1 MKKIVDDWRLIYKVC
16 SLYYEDDMRQQ
27 EISDYL
33 GISRAT
39 ISRMLQKGKESGIV
53 RVEVVNPI
61 QFTYGKL
68 EKTLERKYGLK
79 DVIVVE
85 NSSLDTRQES
95 LNKMYEKAIKSQN
108 KLFQNLYSNEKTIS
122 WIIDRWINTFL
133 NLTTNSNYRDYIDI
147 KNLKVEFI
155 DENYG
160 FNDDKL
166 ELGIEFEKVKKLSKK
181 EKIKLLKEV
190 WKEARYDDFDE
201 QDMLYLAEKLGLKL
215 NEVFDNC
222 GDLIKLN
229 LKKEQDESGNSQ
241 LVIVF

>member
-1 MKKIVDDWRLIYKVC
+1 MRAKKIAEELLARQIKISKNILLDINILSEVLFWARESAREYFSSEVNKLFLVSYIDDVAPIVD
-16 SLYYEDDMRQQ
+16 
-27 EISDYL
+27 
-33 GISRAT
+33 
-39 ISRMLQKGKESGIV
+39 
-53 RVEVVNPI
+53 
-61 QFTYGKL
+61 
-68 EKTLERKYGLK
+68 KYIINK
-79 DVIVVE
+79 
-85 NSSLDTRQES
+85 S
-95 LNKMYEKAIKSQN
+95 NKMYEKAIKSQN

-201 QDMLYLAEKLGLKL
+201 RDMLYLAEKLGLKL

>member
-1 MKKIVDDWRLIYKVC
+1 MRAKKIAEELLARQIKISKNILLDINILSEVLFWARESAREYFSSEVNKLFLVSYIDDVAPIVDEYIINK
-16 SLYYEDDMRQQ
+16 S
-27 EISDYL
+27 
-33 GISRAT
+33 
-39 ISRMLQKGKESGIV
+39 
-53 RVEVVNPI
+53 
-61 QFTYGKL
+61 
-68 EKTLERKYGLK
+68 
-79 DVIVVE
+79 
-85 NSSLDTRQES
+85 
-95 LNKMYEKAIKSQN
+95 NKMYEKAIKSQN

-190 WKEARYDDFDE
+190 WKEVRYDDFDE

-222 GDLIKLN
+222 VDLIKLN

>member
-1 MKKIVDDWRLIYKVC
+1 MRAKKIAEELLARQIKISKNILLDINILSEVLFWARESAREYFSSEVNKLFLVSYIDDVAPIVD
-16 SLYYEDDMRQQ
+16 
-27 EISDYL
+27 
-33 GISRAT
+33 
-39 ISRMLQKGKESGIV
+39 
-53 RVEVVNPI
+53 
-61 QFTYGKL
+61 
-68 EKTLERKYGLK
+68 KYIINK
-79 DVIVVE
+79 
-85 NSSLDTRQES
+85 S
-95 LNKMYEKAIKSQN
+95 NKMYEKAIKSQN

>member
-1 MKKIVDDWRLIYKVC
+1 MRAKKIAEELLARQIKISKNILLDINILSEVLFWARESAREYFSSEVNKLFLVSYIDDVAPIVDEYIINK
-16 SLYYEDDMRQQ
+16 S
-27 EISDYL
+27 
-33 GISRAT
+33 
-39 ISRMLQKGKESGIV
+39 
-53 RVEVVNPI
+53 
-61 QFTYGKL
+61 
-68 EKTLERKYGLK
+68 
-79 DVIVVE
+79 
-85 NSSLDTRQES
+85 
-95 LNKMYEKAIKSQN
+95 NKMYEKAIKSQN

-190 WKEARYDDFDE
+190 WKEAKYDDFDE
-201 QDMLYLAEKLGLKL
+201 EDMLYLVEKLGLKL

-229 LKKEQDESGNSQ
+229 LKKEQDESGYSQ

>member
-1 MKKIVDDWRLIYKVC
+1 MRAKKIAEELLARQIKISKNILLDINILCEVLFWARESAREYFSSEVNKLFLVYYIDDVAPIVDEYIINK
-16 SLYYEDDMRQQ
+16 S
-27 EISDYL
+27 
-33 GISRAT
+33 
-39 ISRMLQKGKESGIV
+39 
-53 RVEVVNPI
+53 
-61 QFTYGKL
+61 
-68 EKTLERKYGLK
+68 
-79 DVIVVE
+79 
-85 NSSLDTRQES
+85 
-95 LNKMYEKAIKSQN
+95 NKMYEKAIKSQN

-133 NLTTNSNYRDYIDI
+133 NLTTNPNYRDYIDI

-155 DENYG
+155 DENYD

>member
-1 MKKIVDDWRLIYKVC
+1 MRAKKIAEELLARQIKISKNILLDINILSEVLFWARESAREYFSSEVNKLFLVSYIDDVAPIVDEYIINK
-16 SLYYEDDMRQQ
+16 S
-27 EISDYL
+27 
-33 GISRAT
+33 
-39 ISRMLQKGKESGIV
+39 
-53 RVEVVNPI
+53 
-61 QFTYGKL
+61 
-68 EKTLERKYGLK
+68 
-79 DVIVVE
+79 
-85 NSSLDTRQES
+85 
-95 LNKMYEKAIKSQN
+95 NKMYEKAIKSQN

-222 GDLIKLN
+222 GDLNKLN
-229 LKKEQDESGNSQ
+229 LKKKQDESGNSQ

>member
-1 MKKIVDDWRLIYKVC
+1 MRAKKIAEELLARQIKISKNILLDINILSEVLFWARESAREYFSSEVNKLFLVSYIDDVAPIVDEYIINK
-16 SLYYEDDMRQQ
+16 S
-27 EISDYL
+27 
-33 GISRAT
+33 
-39 ISRMLQKGKESGIV
+39 
-53 RVEVVNPI
+53 
-61 QFTYGKL
+61 
-68 EKTLERKYGLK
+68 
-79 DVIVVE
+79 
-85 NSSLDTRQES
+85 
-95 LNKMYEKAIKSQN
+95 NKMYEKAIKSQN

-222 GDLIKLN
+222 VDLIKLN
-229 LKKEQDESGNSQ
+229 LKKNKMKAAT
-241 LVIVF
+241 LNL

>member
-1 MKKIVDDWRLIYKVC
+1 MRAKKIAEELLARQIKISKNILLDINILSEVLFWARESAREYFSSEVNKLFLVYYIDDVAPIVDEYIINK
-16 SLYYEDDMRQQ
+16 S
-27 EISDYL
+27 
-33 GISRAT
+33 
-39 ISRMLQKGKESGIV
+39 
-53 RVEVVNPI
+53 
-61 QFTYGKL
+61 
-68 EKTLERKYGLK
+68 
-79 DVIVVE
+79 
-85 NSSLDTRQES
+85 
-95 LNKMYEKAIKSQN
+95 NKMYEKAIKSQN

-133 NLTTNSNYRDYIDI
+133 NLTTNPNYRDYIDI

-155 DENYG
+155 EENYD